1 MFVSFVFLHL
11 SSRIYICIR
20 NFIQLA
26 LKITLHILN
35 MKCMIRKKILGLSL
49 SLYQRY
55 CFDFKKRGRAFG
67 KACLMIFMNFKNK
80 LKMKISY
87 TKSFANKILKSATKV
102 NFLKYLRLSRF
113 MYGNI
118 HFVENRRNSMFTLT
132 KVTFCLKKSK
142 WNK

>member
-35 MKCMIRKKILGLSL
+35 VKCMIRKKILGLSL
-49 SLYQRY
+49 SLFQRY
-55 CFDFKKRGRAFG
+55 CFDFKKRGRACG

>member
-1 MFVSFVFLHL
+1 MHQKLYPVSVEDHAA
-11 SSRIYICIR
+11 YI
-20 NFIQLA
+20 
-26 LKITLHILN
+26 
-35 MKCMIRKKILGLSL
+35 KCEMHVRKKILGLSL
-49 SLYQRY
+49 SLFQRY
-55 CFDFKKRGRAFG
+55 CFDFKKRGRACG

-142 WNK
+142 